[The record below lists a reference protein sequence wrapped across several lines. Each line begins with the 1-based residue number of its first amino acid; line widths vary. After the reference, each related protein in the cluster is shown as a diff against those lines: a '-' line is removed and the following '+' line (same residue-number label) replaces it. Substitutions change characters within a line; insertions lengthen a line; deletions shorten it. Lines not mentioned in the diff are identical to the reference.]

1 MIIAKDKVVSISYEL
16 KVNGELVDTAAAENP
31 LEFLYG
37 HGQLLQL
44 FEDNLKGLAV
54 GDSFEF
60 MIPPK
65 EGYGEVNDMAI
76 VELPKDIFMVDGEL
90 QEDLLT
96 IGNRLPMRDSE
107 GNALDGTVVEVN
119 ESAVVMDFNHPLA
132 GQDLFFTGN
141 IVNVREASVEELSHG
156 HVHGAGHAHE
166 HKHENDNGGCGCGCH

>member
-1 MIIAKDKVVSISYEL
+1 MVIAKDKIVSISYEL
-16 KVNGELVDTAAAENP
+16 KVNGELVDVAEAENP
-31 LEFLYG
+31 LVFLYG

-44 FEDNLKGLAV
+44 FEDNLNGLSV

-90 QEDLLT
+90 QEDLLV
-96 IGNRLPMRDSE
+96 IGNRLPMRDSD

-119 ESAVVMDFNHPLA
+119 DSAVVMDFNHPLA

-141 IVNVREASVEELSHG
+141 VVNVRDASTEELTH
-156 HVHGAGHAHE
+156 GHAHNHAHSHDQE
-166 HKHENDNGGCGCGCH
+166 DCGCGCGCH

>member
-1 MIIAKDKVVSISYEL
+1 MVVTKDKVVSISYEL

-31 LEFLYG
+31 LVFLYG

-44 FEDNLKGLAV
+44 FEENLNGLSV

-60 MIPPK
+60 MIAPK
-65 EGYGEVNDMAI
+65 DGYGEVNDMAI

-119 ESAVVMDFNHPLA
+119 DSAVVMDFNHPLA

-141 IVNVREASVEELSHG
+141 VVNIREASSEELSHG
-156 HVHGAGHAHE
+156 HVHAHN
-166 HKHENDNGGCGCGCH
+166 HDHEQDSCGCGCGCH

>member
-44 FEDNLKGLAV
+44 FEDNLSGLTK

-60 MIPPK
+60 MIAPK
-65 EGYGEVNDMAI
+65 DGYGEVNDMAI

-90 QEDLLT
+90 QEDLLI

-119 ESAVVMDFNHPLA
+119 ETAVVMDFNHPLA

-141 IVNVREASVEELSHG
+141 VVGVREASSEELTHG
-156 HVHGAGHAHE
+156 HVHGQGHSHSHSHE
-166 HKHENDNGGCGCGCH
+166 QEQGGCGCGCH

>member
-1 MIIAKDKVVSISYEL
+1 MVVTKDKVVSISYEL

-31 LEFLYG
+31 LVFLYG

-44 FEDNLKGLAV
+44 FEDNLNGLSV

-60 MIPPK
+60 MVPSK

-76 VELPKDIFMVDGEL
+76 VELPKEIFMVEGEL
-90 QEDLLT
+90 QEDLLV

-107 GNALDGTVVEVN
+107 GNALDGTVVEVTDT
-119 ESAVVMDFNHPLA
+119 AVVMDFNHPLA

-141 IVNVREASVEELSHG
+141 VVNVREASAEELMHK
-156 HVHGAGHAHE
+156 HVHGHGHQHQGHDHE
-166 HKHENDNGGCGCGCH
+166 EGGCGCGCH

>member
-1 MIIAKDKVVSISYEL
+1 MVITKDKIVSISYEL
-16 KVNGELVDTAAAENP
+16 KVNGELVDAAEAENP
-31 LEFLYG
+31 LVFLYG

-44 FEDNLKGLAV
+44 FEDNLNGLSV

-90 QEDLLT
+90 QEDLLV
-96 IGNRLPMRDSE
+96 IGNRLPMRDSD

-119 ESAVVMDFNHPLA
+119 DSAVVMDFNHPLA

-141 IVNVREASVEELSHG
+141 VVNVRDASTEELTH
-156 HVHGAGHAHE
+156 GHAHNHAHSHDQE
-166 HKHENDNGGCGCGCH
+166 DCGCGCGCH